1 MPARL
6 LTTRSAVIADGSDP
20 GDPPAGHTIRSRT
33 VVGSGLL
40 FLAAVV
46 HSGEKRLLERV
57 DDDLFTEDEMPLWTL
72 VRQHSLTYHA
82 VPSPEVVAQHGIV
95 MPTQSRWENVEYYL
109 DRLLQRSVHQILTAL
124 MPDLHSLLTNRRSHE
139 ALERVR
145 EAVAQ
150 STRRQMPA
158 QFMSMGEALEA
169 LRQKYL
175 IMRLNPDAARGIP
188 TGFQTLDDATM
199 GLFGGD
205 LVTLVG
211 RTGQGKSWI
220 WQTILYHAYL
230 SMRKVFMFS
239 LEMTEEQL
247 ALRLAGLI
255 TGINPRLIKTGAL
268 SHWAEAD
275 FFAAVDMV
283 RANDRIR
290 LMKGDGK
297 RTTEDVQR
305 VLEEWSPDVVGVD
318 ASYLLSPRTKRK
330 MNAKWEKI
338 AEVMADMKGLAGEFM
353 CPFVSTVQ
361 FNRDVKANN
370 PGTNIDAGSI
380 GGSDEIGQL
389 SSVIVG
395 ILQGPEPHQSTQ
407 RKLVGMKNR
416 EGDNFSFETTFQF
429 QPVRIHEIRRETEES
444 DSDDEDGTGVASGNV
459 TSWMH

>member
-1 MPARL
+1 MPRV
-6 LTTRSAVIADGSDP
+6 RS
-20 GDPPAGHTIRSRT
+20 

-57 DDDLFTEDEMPLWTL
+57 DDELFTEEERPLWGL
-72 VRQHSLTYHA
+72 VRQHTATYHA
-82 VPSPEVVAQHGIV
+82 VPSPEVVAQHGISL
-95 MPTQSRWENVEYYL
+95 PTQSRWENVDYYL
-109 DRLLQRSVHQILTAL
+109 ERLLQRSVHQILTAL
-124 MPDLHSLLTNRRSHE
+124 VPDLHDLLTNRRPFE

-145 EAVAQ
+145 EAVAR
-150 STRRQMPA
+150 STHRQMPA
-158 QFMSMGEALEA
+158 QFMSMGEAMEA

-175 IMRLNPDAARGIP
+175 LMRLNPDAARGIP
-188 TGFQTLDDATM
+188 TGFPTLDEATM

-205 LVTLVG
+205 LITLVG

-220 WQTILYHAYL
+220 WQRMAYAAYL
-230 SMRKVFMFS
+230 SMRRVFMFS

-247 ALRLAGLI
+247 ALRMAGLI

-275 FFAAVDMV
+275 FFAAVEVV

-290 LMKGDGK
+290 LMKGDGR
-297 RTTEDVQR
+297 RTTEDIQR
-305 VLEEWSPDVVGVD
+305 VLEEWSPDAVFVD
-318 ASYLLSPRTKRK
+318 ASYLLNPRTKRK

-338 AEVMADMKGLAGEFM
+338 AEVMADMKGMGGEFM
-353 CPFVSTVQ
+353 RPFVNTVQ

-370 PGTNIDAGSI
+370 PGTNVDAGSI

-395 ILQGPEPHQSTQ
+395 ILQGAEPMQST
-407 RKLVGMKNR
+407 RRRLVGMKNR
-416 EGDNFSFETTFQF
+416 EGDNFAFETSFEF
-429 QPVRIHEIRRETEES
+429 QPVRLDEVPGDNANLE
-444 DSDDEDGTGVASGNV
+444 DEDGQPVIAEAQPD
-459 TSWMH
+459 WMN